1 MGRTTMLAGAPL
13 SSQIAREGLT
23 VDTWLPAFSAFFGEV
38 LAATS
43 EEPDSIAGNL
53 LPTWRVVCLE
63 RLFLPTG
70 FSQRAWLDGAFDLR
84 ADERITEHDAEQSI
98 GQPEEEEVD
107 ATTYRTLSPF
117 KKPRLPT
124 PKVAKHRKTQQ
135 DEVLLSQYLEQSFA
149 MHDALKS
156 SQVIPPDES
165 TLLEAAD
172 RTVTPHQPR
181 PVQHNIHLQGQTR
194 RDSDAST
201 VDATFLSAASS
212 PPATQIGDITFNST
226 FPGSTAQSTASLT
239 TTSTGSSTSTA
250 LPNRPIDTPRRP
262 PRAPLASLK
271 APHLLSLS
279 QLPNASHLH
288 AIQPQTMTVD
298 LIIGILSLSP
308 LRTVTVRRT
317 GRLVGVLE
325 MLVGDETS
333 AGFGVTFWV
342 DVAQVE
348 SQGLA
353 QGGEAVEARD
363 ELKESLQG
371 LRKGD
376 VVLLRNVALS
386 DFQKVVRG
394 NSLGRMRRGG
404 GGRGGNATSVRLLW
418 RAGWMR
424 IGTKQVAESQD
435 LEAVYESEE
444 LESDDD
450 SNGVV
455 SIRGDDKAVKDKT
468 ARIRE
473 WTRQF
478 VPAAGVSPSKR
489 KKRKYEEEHHERSGY
504 GDESVFSADEGIVPP
519 EDLPPDDSLV
529 GR

>member
-13 SSQIAREGLT
+13 PSAITRDGLS
-23 VDTWLPAFSAFFGEV
+23 VDTWLPAFSTFFSHV
-38 LAATS
+38 LAKTP
-43 EEPDSIAGNL
+43 EDPTCIGPKL
-53 LPTWRVVCLE
+53 LPTWRVVSLE
-63 RLFLPTG
+63 RLLLPSG
-70 FSQRAWLDGAFDLR
+70 FSQRAWLDGAFNVGSNEDI
-84 ADERITEHDAEQSI
+84 AEHDEQQEK
-98 GQPEEEEVD
+98 GHLEDEDPD
-107 ATTYRTLSPF
+107 ATTYLTMSPF
-117 KKPRLPT
+117 KKPRLPS
-124 PKVAKHRKTQQ
+124 PKTWKQCKPPQ

-172 RTVTPHQPR
+172 RTITPHHARQSQPYNHA
-181 PVQHNIHLQGQTR
+181 QEQTR

-201 VDATFLSAASS
+201 VDVTFLSAASS

-239 TTSTGSSTSTA
+239 TTSSGSSTSTTLRA
-250 LPNRPIDTPRRP
+250 RPIESPRRQ
-262 PRAPLASLK
+262 PRAPLAPLR
-271 APHLLSLS
+271 APHLLSLF
-279 QLPNASHLH
+279 QLPTASHLH

-308 LRTVTVRRT
+308 LRIVTVRRT

-325 MLVGDETS
+325 MLVGDDTS

-342 DVAQVE
+342 DVAQEE
-348 SQGLA
+348 SQGLTLP
-353 QGGEAVEARD
+353 GEARD

-424 IGTKQVAESQD
+424 VDVDQATEGED
-435 LEAVYESEE
+435 LEAAYESEE
-444 LESDDD
+444 LEIDDD
-450 SNGVV
+450 GNGGGVGL
-455 SIRGDDKAVKDKT
+455 IRGDDKAVRDKT
-468 ARIRE
+468 ARVRG

-478 VPAAGVSPSKR
+478 VPAAGVSPSRR
-489 KKRKYEEEHHERSGY
+489 KKRKYEEEHDGRSGY
-504 GDESVFSADEGIVPP
+504 GDEGVLSAQDGMISP
-519 EDLPPDDSLV
+519 EELPPDDSLV

>member
-13 SSQIAREGLT
+13 SSQIAVEGLT
-23 VDTWLPAFSAFFGEV
+23 IDGWLPAFSAFFGDV

-43 EEPDSIAGNL
+43 EEPDSIAPKL
-53 LPTWRVVCLE
+53 LPTWRVVSLE
-63 RLFLPTG
+63 RLSLPTG
-70 FSQRAWLDGAFDLR
+70 FSQRAWLDGAFDL
-84 ADERITEHDAEQSI
+84 AVDERITEHDKEQSI
-98 GQPEEEEVD
+98 GQPEEEDVD
-107 ATTYRTLSPF
+107 ATTYLTLSPF
-117 KKPRLPT
+117 KKPQLPN
-124 PKVAKHRKTQQ
+124 PKPTRQSKAQQ
-135 DEVLLSQYLEQSFA
+135 DEVLLTQYLEQSFA

-172 RTVTPHQPR
+172 RTVTPRQIHTF
-181 PVQHNIHLQGQTR
+181 QHNTDLQGQTR
-194 RDSDAST
+194 RDSDVST

-250 LPNRPIDTPRRP
+250 LLDRTIDTPRRP
-262 PRAPLASLK
+262 PRAPLAPLK
-271 APHLLSLS
+271 APHLLSLF

-298 LIIGILSLSP
+298 LITGILSLSP

-342 DVAQVE
+342 DVAQEE

-353 QGGEAVEARD
+353 TRGEAGEARD

-394 NSLGRMRRGG
+394 NSLGRLRRGG

-418 RAGWMR
+418 RAGWIR
-424 IGTKQVAESQD
+424 HDVEQITPAED
-435 LEAVYESEE
+435 LEAAYESEE
-444 LESDDD
+444 LESDGDGDD
-450 SNGVV
+450 VGLV
-455 SIRGDDKAVKDKT
+455 RGDDKAVKDKT
-468 ARIRE
+468 ARVRT

-478 VPAAGVSPSKR
+478 VPVAGVSPSRR
-489 KKRKYEEEHHERSGY
+489 KKRKFGEEYDERSGY
-504 GDESVFSADEGIVPP
+504 GDESVLSAQDGMILP
-519 EDLPPDDSLV
+519 EELPPDDSLV